1 MTPWNFALDL
11 KEVILDFAYLSF
23 FLVLG
28 TMLRRYVPFFRKFLI
43 PNNIIA
49 GFLALILGPQILGAI
64 WRAVGLPGFAVIP
77 LDGARLGIYV
87 YHLLAITFIS
97 MGLRKEKRKSGKNP
111 Y

>member
-11 KEVILDFAYLSF
+11 KEVVLDFAYLSF

-49 GFLALILGPQILGAI
+49 GFLALIFGPQILGAI
-64 WRAVGLPGFAVIP
+64 WRAVGFPGFAVTP
-77 LDGARLGIYV
+77 LYGA
-87 YHLLAITFIS
+87 
-97 MGLRKEKRKSGKNP
+97 
-111 Y
+111 